1 MQTFRRCTREMKP
14 ELGLTKQDTQAMI
27 RLWLTKHSTHPM
39 NKKSRFGQLLRD
51 LRHESGVS
59 IKRLAPELGVTYS
72 YVSKLEH
79 GATLPSEDLV
89 YKTAKYFSTDPDLLL
104 LAAGRVPPEVL
115 RILQE
120 HPEDALAFLRKR
132 FGS

>member
-1 MQTFRRCTREMKP
+1 MKRKKNTFGR
-14 ELGLTKQDTQAMI
+14 
-27 RLWLTKHSTHPM
+27 
-39 NKKSRFGQLLRD
+39 LLRD
-51 LRHESGVS
+51 LRRESGLS
-59 IKRLAPELGVTYS
+59 IKRLAPQLGVTYS

-89 YKTAKYFSTDPDLLL
+89 YKAAKYFSADPDHLL
-104 LAAGRVPPEVL
+104 LAAGRVPPEIL

-120 HPEDALAFLRKR
+120 HPEDAVNFLRDR